1 MAMRLSKKLVKM
13 GRVVIHPEPGQADSP
28 DSHARVGE
36 NEEVDSTTQRL
47 VPAKANVVQS
57 LLTIVRLFT
66 LVVGAAIAVAVMY
79 LFK

>member
-1 MAMRLSKKLVKM
+1 M
-13 GRVVIHPEPGQADSP
+13 GRVGIHPEPRQADSP

-36 NEEVDSTTQRL
+36 NEEANSTTHRL
-47 VPAKANVVQS
+47 VPVEANVVKS

-66 LVVGAAIAVAVMY
+66 LVVGAAVVVGVMY

>member
-13 GRVVIHPEPGQADSP
+13 GRVVIHPEPGQADSL
-28 DSHARVGE
+28 DSYARVGE
-36 NEEVDSTTQRL
+36 NEEADSTTQRL
-47 VPAKANVVQS
+47 VPANANIVQT

-66 LVVGAAIAVAVMY
+66 LVLGVAVVVVVMY

>member
-1 MAMRLSKKLVKM
+1 M
-13 GRVVIHPEPGQADSP
+13 GRVVIHPEPRQADSL

-47 VPAKANVVQS
+47 VPAEANVVQS

>member
-1 MAMRLSKKLVKM
+1 M
-13 GRVVIHPEPGQADSP
+13 GRVVIHPEPRQADSL

-47 VPAKANVVQS
+47 VPAEANIVQS
-57 LLTIVRLFT
+57 LLTTVRLFT
-66 LVVGAAIAVAVMY
+66 LVVGAAVVVAVMY